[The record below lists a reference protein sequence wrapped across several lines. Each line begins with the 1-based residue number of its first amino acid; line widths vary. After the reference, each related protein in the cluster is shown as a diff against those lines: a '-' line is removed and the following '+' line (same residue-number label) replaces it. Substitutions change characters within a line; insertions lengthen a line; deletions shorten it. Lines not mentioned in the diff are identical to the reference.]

1 MDHDFEDV
9 EVKNNALLILEDQ
22 LRRRRKPC
30 MIGTGSMSDPYIP
43 LENELRITRGCLELI
58 EKYGFGATIITRSAG
73 ILRDI
78 DILKAINENTKC
90 VVQITM
96 TTFDE
101 DLCRKIEPNV
111 STTKERF
118 HVLEKMREVGIPTVV
133 WLCPTLPFINDTE
146 ENLLG
151 LLDYCVRAGVRGIL
165 FFGFGMTLREG
176 NREYFYSK
184 LDELFP
190 GMKERYIRAYGNAYS
205 CNSPESRKL
214 TAIFRDICKERG
226 IAFRTDQVFS
236 YLKEFEAQERQL
248 SLFV

>member
-9 EVKNNALLILEDQ
+9 EVKRDALFILEDQ

-30 MIGTGSMSDPYIP
+30 MIGTGAMSDPYIP

-58 EKYGFGATIITRSAG
+58 EKYGFGATIITKSAG

-101 DLCRKIEPNV
+101 GLCRKIEPNV

-118 HVLEKMREVGIPTVV
+118 HVLEKMKEAGIPTVV

-151 LLDYCVRAGVRGIL
+151 LLDYCIRAGVRGIL

-190 GMKERYIRAYGNAYS
+190 GMKEIYIRTYGNAYS
-205 CNSPESRKL
+205 CNSPRSKKL
-214 TAIFRDICKERG
+214 AVIFRDICKERG
-226 IAFRTDQVFS
+226 IAFRPDQVFA
-236 YLKEFEAQERQL
+236 YLKEFETRERQL
-248 SLFV
+248 SLFE